1 MIAFS
6 FIRQF
11 LSLLPE
17 QFGMM
22 GEVLTKY
29 INLNL
34 MYLLAFSLYITFAAA
49 IMMKL
54 ILSYYLFG
62 IDSSLYSL
70 INTLIVFLDGFSIQE
85 TKVFTVEETFET
97 VQLSA

>member
-11 LSLLPE
+11 LSLFPE

-22 GEVLTKY
+22 GELIKKY
-29 INLNL
+29 INMNL
-34 MYLLAFSLYITFAAA
+34 IYMLCFSMYITFAVA

-54 ILSYYLFG
+54 ILSYYLYG
-62 IDSSLYSL
+62 IDSSIYSL
-70 INTLIVFLDGFSIQE
+70 INTLIVFLDGFSI
-85 TKVFTVEETFET
+85 
-97 VQLSA
+97 